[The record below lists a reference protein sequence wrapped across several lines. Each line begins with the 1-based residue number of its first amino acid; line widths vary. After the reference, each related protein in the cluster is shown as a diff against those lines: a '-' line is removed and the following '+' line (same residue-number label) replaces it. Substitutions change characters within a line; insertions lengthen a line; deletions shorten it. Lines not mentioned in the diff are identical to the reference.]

1 MKLLSYL
8 HQKSNLV
15 LNTLLVDDHA
25 ILLEGVERLV
35 NELDGFN
42 VSHTAASVG
51 AALDVL
57 KKSDIDLLI
66 TDYNLP
72 DDSGLTL
79 IRKAKQLK
87 PTIKIIMLSM
97 HDEAHLVKEVLKEG
111 VDAYVLKKDT
121 MSELTTAL
129 KAVKNGKIHLS
140 SDINSMLVQSLN
152 RPETPQLLTNR
163 EREILQLIS
172 EEYSNKM
179 IAEKLF
185 ISERTVETHRKNIF
199 RKTKTGSIVGLIK
212 FAFAN
217 NLISN

>member
-1 MKLLSYL
+1 MKLFSYL
-8 HQKSNLV
+8 HRKSKLV
-15 LNTLLVDDHA
+15 VNTLLVDDHA

-35 NELDGFN
+35 NELNGFT
-42 VSHTAASVG
+42 VLHTSTTVG
-51 AALDVL
+51 AALEL
-57 KKSDIDLLI
+57 IKSSNINLLI

-79 IRKAKQLK
+79 IREAKKVK
-87 PTIKIIMLSM
+87 PALKIIMLSM

-111 VDAYVLKKDT
+111 VDGYVLKKDT

-129 KAVKNGKIHLS
+129 KAVKNGKIYLS
-140 SDINSMLVQSLN
+140 SDINAMLVQRLN
-152 RPETPQLLTNR
+152 KPETPQLLTTR
-163 EREILQLIS
+163 EREVLQLIS
-172 EEYSNKM
+172 EEFSNKL

-199 RKTKTGSIVGLIK
+199 RKTKTNSIVGLIK

-217 NLISN
+217 NLIS

>member
-1 MKLLSYL
+1 MKLMSYL
-8 HQKSNLV
+8 HRKSKTV

-35 NELDGFN
+35 NELEGFH
-42 VSHTAASVG
+42 VSHTASTVRAS
-51 AALDVL
+51 LDLL
-57 KKSDIDLLI
+57 KSANIDLLI

-79 IRKAKQLK
+79 IREAKKLK
-87 PTIKIIMLSM
+87 PSLKIVMLSM

-140 SDINSMLVQSLN
+140 SDINSMLVRDLN
-152 RPETPQLLTNR
+152 KTESPQLLTNR

-172 EEYSNKM
+172 GEYSNKM
-179 IAEKLF
+179 IGEKLF

-199 RKTKTGSIVGLIK
+199 RKTKTNSIVGLIK
-212 FAFAN
+212 FAITN
-217 NLISN
+217 NLVAK